1 MDRSPEVERIA
12 RRRRIEKALD
22 AGYRHSP
29 SECLRWLLS
38 SLLNL
43 WGLGEEAAVPEDMQG
58 QIKAA
63 IEAYAEAVVTGE
75 PFEDL
80 LGPVYMD
87 MASNGKKSGLGQ
99 FFSPWPIASFMAQ
112 IVAHDDPSQPE
123 DRLLTACDPC
133 SGSGVMMLALCNQ
146 IFRTG
151 GASALRRWSVTC
163 CDLDSI
169 CAQMS
174 AVQLMA
180 NCILHQ
186 VELGEIIVL
195 RGNSLKP
202 WEAMDVIVHASAPG
216 LPAPSPA
223 LEPARLA
230 SLAGAARCH
239 PDAMEQMPLFESEE
253 LAA

>member
-1 MDRSPEVERIA
+1 MTTSPEVDRIA
-12 RRRRIEKALD
+12 RRRRIAKALD

-43 WGLGEEAAVPEDMQG
+43 WDLGAEAAVPEDMQD
-58 QIKAA
+58 QIKEA
-63 IEAYAEAVVTGE
+63 IEAYAEAVATGE
-75 PFEDL
+75 PFEDI

-87 MASNGKKSGLGQ
+87 MASNSKKTGLGQ

-112 IVAHDDPSQPE
+112 IVAHDAPSQPE
-123 DRLLTACDPC
+123 GRLLTACDPC
-133 SGSGVMMLALCNQ
+133 SGSGVMMLALCNHT
-146 IFRTG
+146 FRTG
-151 GASALRRWSVTC
+151 GAAALRRWSVTC

-169 CAQMS
+169 CAHMS

-180 NCILHQ
+180 NCSLHE
-186 VELGEIIVL
+186 VKLGEILVL
-195 RGNSLKP
+195 RGNSLMP
-202 WEAMDVIVHASAPG
+202 WEGMEVIVHASAPG

-230 SLAGAARCH
+230 SLACAAQCH
-239 PDAMEQMPLFESEE
+239 PDAMEQMPLFEE